1 MWKKDPSEELTPPQ
15 SRPAQSPAT
24 GQAPKPNASKSGG
37 PATIGPSIT
46 IKGDVTGDEDLVI
59 QGKIDGKVDLTK
71 HNVTIGPQGRVKA
84 DVFGRSV
91 MVEGEV
97 EGDLRAEEQVI
108 LRHSAKVQG
117 NITAPRVALEDGA
130 TFRGG
135 IEMESSSKRATSSV
149 TAATAGAGGGSDSER
164 REQSPKVA
172 AATEANKESVSL

>member
-1 MWKKDPSEELTPPQ
+1 MWKKDPSEEITPSQ
-15 SRPAQSPAT
+15 SRPVQTPQT
-24 GQAPKPNASKSGG
+24 GQTPKPVSSKSGG

-59 QGKIDGKVDLTK
+59 QGKIDGKVDLAK

-91 MVEGEV
+91 VVEGEV
-97 EGDLRAEEQVI
+97 EGDLRGEEQVI

-135 IEMESSSKRATSSV
+135 IEMESSGKRASSSV
-149 TAATAGAGGGSDSER
+149 TAAPAGAGGGSQSDR
-164 REQSPKVA
+164 QAPSPKVA
-172 AATEANKESVSL
+172 ATTEAGKESVSL